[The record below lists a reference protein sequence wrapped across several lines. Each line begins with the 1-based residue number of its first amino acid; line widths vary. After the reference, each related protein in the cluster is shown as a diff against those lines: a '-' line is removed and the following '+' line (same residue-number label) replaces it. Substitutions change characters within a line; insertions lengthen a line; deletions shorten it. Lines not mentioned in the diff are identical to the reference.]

1 MRGILFASFG
11 TSHRDAQESCLDAV
25 TASLAR
31 TDPEAIARQAYTS
44 GMIRRVLERRGEH
57 VDDVRQALARMAV
70 DGVTDLT
77 VQPGHLLPGEEYD
90 KLVRQV
96 SGCATLFGTVRVG
109 EPLLATSEDMNRVVD
124 IMAEQ
129 YPEQRESAVV
139 LMGHG
144 TSWFANVVYSAM
156 NYRAQTQGRPDIHVA
171 CVEAEPTLDTVI
183 GQLDA
188 SGYRRV
194 RLAPLMLVAGDHAKN
209 DMAGTDGRSWAS
221 RLEAAGYE
229 VEVHL
234 EGMGEIPG
242 VRRMYVE
249 HARAAAELGS
259 RGPIAA

>member
-11 TSHRDAQESCLDAV
+11 TSHRDAQQSCLDAV

-31 TDPEAIARQAYTS
+31 TDPEALARQAYTS
-44 GMIRRVLERRGEH
+44 GMIRCALECRGEH
-57 VDDVRQALARMAV
+57 ADDVPQALARMAV

-77 VQPGHLLPGEEYD
+77 VQPGHLLPGKEYD

-96 SGCATLFGTVRVG
+96 AGCSSLFGTVRVG
-109 EPLLATSEDMNRVVD
+109 DPLLARSKDMNRVVD

-129 YPEQRESAVV
+129 YPEQLESAVV

-171 CVEAEPTLDTVI
+171 CVEAEPTLETVI

-188 SGYRRV
+188 AGYRRV

-209 DMAGTDGRSWAS
+209 DMAGRDERSWAS

-229 VEVHL
+229 VEAHL

-242 VRRMYVE
+242 IRRMYVE
-249 HARAAAELGS
+249 HAQAAPELGS